1 MRVFNFLK
9 AVWRISGALFHLY
22 WLVPA
27 IVIMFYPDSAWRM
40 VAYIAGVLV
49 GIRMTITGTKNLH
62 QNTIKKVLRNSHFKY
77 KSNYMIHSKNIF
89 LIVIAD

>member
-9 AVWRISGALFHLY
+9 AVWRISGALFYLY

-40 VAYIAGVLV
+40 VAYIVGILV

-62 QNTIKKVLRNSHFKY
+62 QNTIKKVLNNEKEKAQNNSE
-77 KSNYMIHSKNIF
+77 N
-89 LIVIAD
+89 